1 MRKALALFVL
11 LSMFSQAAMAGRV
24 ALLDHAETLSPEPLS
39 HMALHWEKQTHHHHD
54 DESFH
59 QDDSDQSIQH
69 ILADGWLNA
78 ASLPARD
85 LSHGLAGV
93 PSAAHDLNPGPAPPV
108 PFLEGLKRP
117 PRLPT

>member
-24 ALLDHAETLSPEPLS
+24 SLHDHAEGFTHLA
-39 HMALHWEKQTHHHHD
+39 MHWEKQTHHHHD

-69 ILADGWLNA
+69 IQADGWLNA

-85 LSHGLAGV
+85 LSHGLAVV